1 MRRKVPGGNNMPRK
15 LIEHTYANHIY
26 MRMKLDNERI
36 EEIDVYLRND
46 GEHYVTS
53 ADYGM
58 ELCSGES
65 LKQKQKLRQEII
77 NAFNELY

>member
-1 MRRKVPGGNNMPRK
+1 MPEK
-15 LIEHTYANHIY
+15 LLEHTYGTHIY
-26 MRMKLDNERI
+26 MKMRLNNKRI

-46 GEHYVTS
+46 GEQYVTS
-53 ADYGM
+53 ADHEM
-58 ELCSGES
+58 ELCNEKR